1 MWTEVEFLSGEEQ
14 SGTRLGC
21 GSSQE
26 RGNALYQIDTLL
38 KVSPSEKVLT
48 SPRVWLQSSNAGF
61 ILTVDSTVT
70 LLSSNQLS
78 LLLQLQFDSPVDVV
92 GLCQRGHFL
101 VVGESSGF
109 LNLIHVASQR
119 KLMTKCLLQGNPLN
133 GNGSYIDLIL
143 EPDPSQN
150 DAYHMF
156 LLSRKGFLW
165 VSNLRLEKLQEALE
179 TANMT
184 TAKECQE
191 KMNIK
196 FISTQDVHTDYN
208 SHGLVTLVDGSP
220 HLIIAGKGDM
230 VLSEWKLHTA
240 TQQASMQRAVDGHFM
255 NGAGIQK
262 CLGFNNFIF
271 TLDDNHTLSMWD
283 VCSLVL
289 VWQWPPVS
297 VQDFGLVTD
306 GDLKSA
312 EMSSVKLVIMTT
324 PSEEKV
330 RFLQVFSLPAMEQLY
345 SLEVTNHSFL
355 ARAAIT
361 QEAIYLLE
369 GMYEGGS
376 RHPDGA
382 VSMLVLRHLTEAL
395 PENRLSRLLYMQ
407 QFEEAEK
414 FAIHFHLDVEV
425 VYNVKVTVLLQ
436 ELTLVSP
443 SSKNVEYRAQLA
455 KQARATLEKIQ
466 DDSAVV
472 RYCLD
477 TCWPS
482 FDVAVE
488 VLSYCKSRITKGSA
502 WVKNELMTEVLQVQD
517 RLMTF
522 HGAFGANN
530 FSGPQWLSFKL
541 TDLFTQVLEQLEQQN
556 LASAQFIWLRHQVE
570 FEKELDCVR
579 LKQLL
584 AAVPRVMPS
593 CSLLPWLATLLVPC
607 VRRRIPGGQKILAK
621 WLDQRARS
629 LELTEK
635 QHWPENGLQI
645 AEVFFT
651 AGISPTQLDPFSAQ
665 IILSQSEFECKEVQQ
680 LQALV
685 HSIQELLALHRK
697 YSCPLS
703 LSNFEKETRTTIVFR
718 MLDQVAAP
726 QLVAPTLERVVRPYL
741 QERGLAYDSLLVH
754 YIKDLLERC
763 SSRSMSLF
771 ETAWEAK
778 AMAVV
783 ACMSDTDLIFDA
795 VLQIMY
801 KAVVPWSQA
810 VQQLVQEHMQMH
822 HPKVKLL
829 QDSYRMME
837 MKMLLRRYGIRNF
850 NLSNDKQA
858 DTLVR
863 CILRQDL
870 PLSFEDALKV
880 TKAYMLPL
888 GQTYLR
894 RAHQLLVSDRMEE
907 CVELLQ
913 SLPLDDAMVTGQRL
927 LQRVEL
933 ELQSPFNRTHEGKAK
948 LKKLTEYCIPILKFL
963 ILHTENVFK
972 LKELN
977 VNLNTFQSI
986 YKLQHKFG
994 IYLSCEEYEC
1004 SAGHSTLLAHFSAAF
1019 TTESDHLPSDGP
1031 TRGPPQ
1037 APQSAAKLGVVSC
1050 RGVSEGGEGSEASER
1065 CPQNMVELHELAAL
1079 LGVGRH
1085 DLARGLAGHAL
1096 STGKVQ
1102 KAIDICRGEL
1112 DGALS
1117 PHASAEL
1124 AFWVVQQLSTRL
1136 ENDEHMEVPPTLN
1149 LPAEMHTLC
1158 QFATAYCHPDIL
1170 LDCLELSKNT
1180 RVALA
1185 IYEQCQTEDYGF
1197 VAKDSAGADKDPYQ
1211 EWTFEEY
1218 FREDGIVLDPV
1229 QTLPVVYELTALV
1242 GPRKHG
1248 KRFPLDCTALALRS
1262 EGSSGKSGAETSE
1275 VMQVY
1280 TPLVALLHSLREAS
1294 QLQLA
1299 LMAVLRLFAAC
1310 HQHIFTNIV
1319 SKAVAT
1325 GLHGQKWYDE
1335 QKTLL
1340 FTLTNTVMDI
1350 IKPVALALVH
1360 KVLNSRAVDKSLALS
1375 YCLMLHPDVAF
1386 EKLWSLVKNAQN
1398 NYPRILSMA
1407 VVGGWL
1413 AEMQS
1418 SPDQAKCFAELYTDA
1433 QWGVKLS
1440 RLGVAFHSVF
1450 CMSHATKGNLIPAL
1464 VSSPNMDSDL
1474 LLQYCSEYGLESDA
1488 ALQQYIETLLLLPLC
1503 QSGDLVPAAAAPPL
1517 RGADEGGD
1525 AAEEERRKAEQAR
1538 RIGKA
1543 FAVIPCLSKQ
1553 DDFVLNLTAKLHKL
1567 SPYDYNGI
1575 EVILKAM
1582 QVADS
1587 DIMHIN
1593 VEQALELLR
1602 HLNSYR
1608 RISPPGKLEEQGW
1621 TLQIAPLAATRLPF
1635 HLLPFNPQHF
1645 WTVITPELSEDTLP
1659 TLVLIAKLLKMPLD
1673 KLYLSAIKHV
1683 FEKSLKPKILHR
1695 SLERT
1700 NATAAA
1706 TAGAQATRVAPY
1718 RTSASSSCLTI
1729 DKEAMDTVQKLY
1741 SYVLAIQNPEWAN
1754 AIASCIAHELP
1765 SGPEKVHVL
1774 NLCIILAQRWLS
1786 SIPKGEEGKNDTA
1799 NACRLLEKMTVQYRR
1814 SATENCLNNHG
1825 LSSLDTLSMLST
1837 PAKLIVCLYD
1847 HASILERAANPML
1860 GDYPDIHAA
1869 VNEIG
1874 EVNKTDVRKI
1884 RVMLLQQWLNPP
1896 SDSSEQWGL
1905 DGGVQ
1910 PSDLHTDSSLAK
1922 IMYLLQTLP
1931 LDYSTR
1937 GLITIANGQSMSD
1950 AKVTYRQRARALHC
1964 LLRLADAPTIES
1976 ITKQPLEKVRYDL
1989 HSYLYLAQFEAL
2001 SIPYTV
2007 DSFHNSSKE
2016 GLIKGLWKNHNHE
2029 PRAVR
2034 LVAELSLDFGVYDLQ
2049 LWSGVLQKLLAFNMI
2064 DYLRVVLVRIT
2075 PITSLWQV
2083 PNFAKTWRS
2092 VISTPLIE
2100 ASCPLTPKQKDDCHH
2115 SFLLLL
2121 RCPVLADL
2129 DLLAVGKMF
2138 SLLGQLAFTLG
2149 SLLLVPV
2156 SQKRTLQ
2163 LQGFLSSCC
2172 LDTLLTQVSED
2183 VDKTEF
2189 SGLALQLRNVV
2200 LSHVFEKSKFERLLG
2215 SAHWSLVLN
2224 YAASVE
2230 ATPRS
2235 LLAFL
2240 SQHGRRSEAVE
2251 LLNHKIRRGEELDS
2265 SHSPEDLLEQVL
2277 EGQSLEI

>member
-208 SHGLVTLVDGSP
+208 SHGLITLVDGSP

-488 VLSYCKSRITKGSA
+488 VLSYCKSRVRAPIVA
-502 WVKNELMTEVLQVQD
+502 VLQVQD

-665 IILSQSEFECKEVQQ
+665 IILSQACYFVCASEFECKEVQQ

-858 DTLVR
+858 DVMR

-933 ELQSPFNRTHEGKAK
+933 ELQSPFNRTHESVSWRMVAESCLLRKPATVSLAENYWRLFFSYGNFDHTSTVV
-948 LKKLTEYCIPILKFL
+948 LLLCVRIMRPCNMPLKLTSRPDSWHVGWTRYRNFPSKFN
-963 ILHTENVFK
+963 IGR
-972 LKELN
+972 
-977 VNLNTFQSI
+977 S
-986 YKLQHKFG
+986 
-994 IYLSCEEYEC
+994 S
-1004 SAGHSTLLAHFSAAF
+1004 
-1019 TTESDHLPSDGP
+1019 
-1031 TRGPPQ
+1031 
-1037 APQSAAKLGVVSC
+1037 LGVIP
-1050 RGVSEGGEGSEASER
+1050 RR
-1065 CPQNMVELHELAAL
+1065 AL
-1079 LGVGRH
+1079 FFLRPP
-1085 DLARGLAGHAL
+1085 L
-1096 STGKVQ
+1096 
-1102 KAIDICRGEL
+1102 RGEL

-1262 EGSSGKSGAETSE
+1262 EETSE

-1896 SDSSEQWGL
+1896 SDSSEQTWL
-1905 DGGVQ
+1905 VMNVLVGVCR
-1910 PSDLHTDSSLAK
+1910 HR

-1937 GLITIANGQSMSD
+1937 GLITIANGSMSD

-2189 SGLALQLRNVV
+2189 SGLALQARWLRNVV